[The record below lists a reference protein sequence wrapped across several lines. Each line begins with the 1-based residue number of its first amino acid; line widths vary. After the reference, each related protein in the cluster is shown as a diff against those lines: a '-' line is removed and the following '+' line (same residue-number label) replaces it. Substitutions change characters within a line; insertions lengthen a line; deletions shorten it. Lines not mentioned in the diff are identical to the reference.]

1 MKFHYFPHRHKAEL
15 VVDVMTQTV
24 TVVVEEVIMMEEW
37 QSARQYLLSHYQFHR
52 IVCLQ
57 MWHWSI

>member
-1 MKFHYFPHRHKAEL
+1 L

-37 QSARQYLLSHYQFHR
+37 QSVRKYLFVRPQFH
-52 IVCLQ
+52 
-57 MWHWSI
+57 